1 MKTQTMYDLFNFGT
15 ECRELLST
23 YAPRSVW
30 TCCSNHEQALACSV
44 FRRSR
49 FAIVPAHTASRL
61 TGMPCTEPSV
71 ILIFRSGTE
80 VNVAIADSNGVLFR
94 RLDTLTFDQFM
105 LQIRQLDCTMI
116 APSVIPSHSEQVKRE
131 FILKYL
137 EKHGDPQAFFVA

>member
-1 MKTQTMYDLFNFGT
+1 MKKQIMYDLFNFGT

-44 FRRSR
+44 LKRSR

-61 TGMPCTEPSV
+61 TGLPFTELSV
-71 ILIFRSGTE
+71 ILIYRNKEE
-80 VNVAIADSNGVLFR
+80 VNIAIADSNGVLFR

-116 APSVIPSHSEQVKRE
+116 SPSVIPSQSEQVKRE
-131 FILKYL
+131 YILKYL
-137 EKHGDPQAFFVA
+137 EKQADDNAFFVA

>member
-1 MKTQTMYDLFNFGT
+1 MKTQIMYDLFNFGT
-15 ECRELLST
+15 ECRELLSQF
-23 YAPRSVW
+23 APRSVW

-44 FRRSR
+44 LRRSR

-71 ILIFRSGTE
+71 ILIFRNKEE
-80 VNVAIADSNGVLFR
+80 VNIAVADTNGVLFR

-105 LQIRQLDCTMI
+105 LQMRQLDATI
-116 APSVIPSHSEQVKRE
+116 IPPSVYPSQSEGVKRE

-137 EKHGDPQAFFVA
+137 EKHADPQAFFVA